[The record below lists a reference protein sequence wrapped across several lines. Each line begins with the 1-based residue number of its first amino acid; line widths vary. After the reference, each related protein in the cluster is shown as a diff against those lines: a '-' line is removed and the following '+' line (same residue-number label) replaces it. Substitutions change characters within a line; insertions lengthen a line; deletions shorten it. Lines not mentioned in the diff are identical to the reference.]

1 MKISTKI
8 SFYIVII
15 TVLISAASGTM
26 IYRYFS
32 DMIVTQLKLDNE
44 AKLDLVVRDLNRIY
58 EEAEKYGQYV
68 SVNKEV
74 QKYLLEDENPSVYEL
89 FSERSK
95 IRQSCNE
102 LVFLSEHINSI
113 GIIKSEDDIIWTYF
127 PFDDA
132 YSTQDQKEWY
142 QTYIHGG
149 TGKGVFSKPYSFRG
163 TYRTNTLI
171 SVSFPCRYVERAG
184 QELGTIVIDINWST
198 IDQVIRRN
206 QGTFD
211 ALIYT
216 NGDNLINAGDQD
228 LIDQNENKEDEP
240 LICRSDDLKIGGSL
254 TAILDYSYLADSVRP
269 RAIMLFLVLG
279 IMVALIIGILIRVM
293 LNITKPVAIL
303 SAAMKKV
310 GEGDLQTHAE
320 IATHDE
326 FEYLGRGFNNM
337 VDQIDRQ
344 VQETLQHEKDKHKLE
359 QEVLIAQ
366 INPHFIYN
374 TLNTIIHLAR
384 KERNGDIITLTNSF
398 IELLQDGIHLS
409 KNKIFSSIEQELR
422 IIQNYMCIQNYRYK
436 DLFLLSVS
444 CSDKLM
450 EELIPASII
459 QPLIENAL
467 FHGIAPLGLPGR
479 IWLILE
485 EMELIGESGL
495 KISVMDEGIGIK
507 QEQVAQILSHE
518 PPKQRER
525 NHVGLYNVVKR
536 LELLYGTDYRLQI
549 TQREGGG
556 TVVEIVIPLREK
568 IE

>member
-8 SFYIVII
+8 SFYIIII
-15 TVLISAASGTM
+15 TLLISAGSGTM

-44 AKLDLVVRDLNRIY
+44 AKLDLVVRDLNHIY
-58 EEAEKYGQYV
+58 EEAYKYGQYV

-74 QKYLLEDENPSVYEL
+74 QQYLLKDKNPSVFEL
-89 FSERSK
+89 FSEHSK

-113 GIIKSEDDIIWTYF
+113 GIVKDEDDIIWTYL

-132 YSTQDQKEWY
+132 YTSQDQKKWY
-142 QTYIHGG
+142 QTYIEGG
-149 TGKGVFSKPYSFRG
+149 SGKGIFSKPYSFQGR
-163 TYRTNTLI
+163 YLANTLI
-171 SVSFPCRYVERAG
+171 SVAFPCRSVDQAG

-198 IDQVIRRN
+198 VEQVIRRN

-211 ALIYT
+211 AMIYV
-216 NGDNLINAGDQD
+216 NGDKSVSVGDQE
-228 LIDQNENKEDEP
+228 LIDQSEYKENEP
-240 LICRSDDLKIGGSL
+240 LICRSNDLKIGGSL

-269 RAIMLFLVLG
+269 RAMMLVLVLG

-303 SAAMKKV
+303 SAAMQKV

-344 VQETLQHEKDKHKLE
+344 VKETLQHEKDKHMLE

-409 KNKIFSSIEQELR
+409 QNKIFSSVEQELR

-436 DLFLLSVS
+436 DLFLLSIS
-444 CSDKLM
+444 CPDELM

-459 QPLIENAL
+459 QPLMENAL
-467 FHGIAPLGLPGR
+467 FHGIAPLGLPGK

-485 EMELIGESGL
+485 EEELPCHRGL
-495 KISVMDEGIGIK
+495 KISVMDEGIGIT
-507 QEQVAQILSHE
+507 QDQADRILTHE
-518 PPKQRER
+518 PPEQSGR
-525 NHVGLYNVVKR
+525 NHVGLYNVIKR
-536 LELLYGTDYRLQI
+536 LELLYGTDYTIQI
-549 TQREGGG
+549 TQRDGGG
-556 TVVEIVIPLREK
+556 TVVEIVIPLKQEW
-568 IE
+568 

>member
-198 IDQVIRRN
+198 IEQVIRRN

-228 LIDQNENKEDEP
+228 LIDQYENKEDEP

-344 VQETLQHEKDKHKLE
+344 VQETLQHEKDKHMLE

-536 LELLYGTDYRLQI
+536 LELLYGTDYRFQI

>member
-95 IRQSCNE
+95 IRQSYNE

-198 IDQVIRRN
+198 IEQVIRRN

-228 LIDQNENKEDEP
+228 LIDQNENKENEP

-344 VQETLQHEKDKHKLE
+344 VQETLQHEKDKHMLE

-536 LELLYGTDYRLQI
+536 LELLYGTDYRFQI

>member
-74 QKYLLEDENPSVYEL
+74 QKYLLKDENPSVYEL

-149 TGKGVFSKPYSFRG
+149 SGKGVFSKPYSFQG

-198 IDQVIRRN
+198 IEQVIRRN

-216 NGDNLINAGDQD
+216 NGDNSINAGDQD
-228 LIDQNENKEDEP
+228 LIDQSEYKENEP
-240 LICRSDDLKIGGSL
+240 LICRSDELKIGGSL

-344 VQETLQHEKDKHKLE
+344 VQETLQHEKDKHMLE

-450 EELIPASII
+450 EELIPASMI
-459 QPLIENAL
+459 QPLVENAL
-467 FHGIAPLGLPGR
+467 FHGIAPLGLPGK

-485 EMELIGESGL
+485 EMELTGESGL

-507 QEQVAQILSHE
+507 QEQIAQILSHE
-518 PPKQRER
+518 PPKQRGR

-568 IE
+568 TE